1 MKAAFRISAL
11 LVAFVGLASAAFSS
25 NAKLPVRMSAAVSAP
40 APTAAVPGPV
50 GCGSIGSCFVP
61 VQ

>member
-1 MKAAFRISAL
+1 
-11 LVAFVGLASAAFSS
+11 VAFVGLASAAFSS